1 MATAPVTVN
10 ANLNFNPASVRAA
23 GNQVQSAFGNINLPS
38 RAVNNFNNSLGRITG
53 QASEFDKSINA
64 ATARVFAFGAAV
76 SIINGIST
84 AFKALISSTIEVEKR
99 ITEIGS
105 IIGGTA
111 EQLGQF
117 KTAIFDVAKNTGQT
131 FDTVANGAAELARQG
146 LSAEETVKRLNS
158 ALILT
163 RVSGLDAE
171 SSVSALTAA
180 INGFTSAGLTAE
192 QIVNKLIAVDTAFA
206 VSAKD
211 LAEAFSRA
219 GSTAED
225 AGVSFD
231 QLLGLVTSVQQT
243 TARGGAV
250 IGNAFKS
257 IFARLGRGTVIED
270 LKALGVEID
279 QSQNG
284 VQKLQALATALANIS
299 DPTKANAIKE
309 LAGGVYQINIVSAAL
324 KDLSSETSVFGKAS
338 EIAGQASNEAF
349 EKNAQLNQTLSS
361 QINKLVQGL
370 TELGSKIG
378 ELTLG
383 PVIQNLL
390 TGANK
395 LLDILNKVFDP
406 EEGNKLIQLF
416 FKGIGAFIAGPGL
429 VLVSAAFFKLFQV
442 VSKFAAQGVRD
453 LFKIGSEQE
462 RIKNI
467 EGGIV
472 ALLQQDAKLRATL
485 LSTSSTQAQ
494 KEQAVINA
502 IKQQNALLTQQQALV
517 NSIAAAA
524 ARAGVGGFTP
534 TGGFTNRRGRGRF
547 AAAGYSGNVSPEE
560 AAMEMSAASQHGYKA
575 GKVRKERIFDGT
587 GSSFMGILNG
597 AETRNDFTNASGYKS
612 TLITPPNG
620 FAASGFIPNFANGAA
635 RPRGSSSYSS
645 KNIIR
650 ERIEDFPDRE
660 LRTALLTANRP
671 ATGYKASLLIN
682 GKPKDFTK
690 EEIEDAIANKGK
702 ARFIKKQEDE
712 NRVGSSE
719 KPLLVKAKDYALLI
733 PNLNKK
739 YESQRVFE
747 PGGSGS
753 IDQWQKVKNLNYKLT
768 PTQLAGPQ
776 TDPANLTENEEASI
790 AKEAMDNII
799 KTALSYSEKLSNP
812 LMRGEISPQ
821 TIKTRLS
828 QKGGN
833 KGAYGAVQGAAGAA
847 FEAVISQGLGIDG
860 NDAQKLEGGDWDV
873 PLGSVSNNLKELFAI
888 KKPVKAADFKVS
900 TSPSSLESYAK
911 KILNDDKV
919 GYKNK
924 LGVEDDDDDKPKKTR
939 GRGRG
944 RASGF
949 IPNFASG
956 FIPNMPKS
964 VGISGQKGI
973 NMPKSVG
980 ISGQNPKI
988 EPWYTTKDGLKEYFE
1003 QIKTSIPEDL
1013 AGIGLVA
1020 SDPEKYVKLIAEATK
1035 KEIEL
1040 AKSLG
1045 AVGYDSLMADR
1056 IEAYFEDF
1064 KSSPNRAANLTV
1076 AAALKG
1082 LTKYAPGLKKIEGD
1096 DAFSNAKAVSS
1107 ALLSPDLDFNKE
1119 GFGRKFIDNQ
1129 VAAVGED
1136 RALASTLR
1144 NLRKGDSKAAEAKA
1158 SLYGDLI
1165 NVDLLRNSSFGE
1177 GLIKSQKKAVDDARY
1192 FDILSRLNTEE
1203 EKPEDRDY
1211 IEEYKNKHHS
1221 TFASGFIPNF
1231 AALNDAISREMEAG
1245 IPRDKIYIDQDDS
1258 LKSPFNEQGL
1268 MVANPYDEPKGGKQG
1283 IKRVKGEG
1291 KNPKTHGKANAAKG
1305 FIPNY
1310 ARSDAFKLFPAFLK
1324 NFGKKSSDS
1333 AIKLGKSADKLDDAA
1348 NSLAK
1353 QTIFG
1358 KTKQA
1363 AGGFAKDTF
1372 SGLTSLSLFSLIPQI
1387 SVEGLTG
1394 ALGDAVSSLNDYS
1407 EALREEASLRET
1419 FKSDLE
1425 KEKSKD
1431 KPNESRVKDL
1441 EDLVKGSEEYSA
1453 SLEADSKNVAAA
1465 AFKVGDV
1472 LYNLGDIM
1480 SVVGGK
1486 SGEDLIE
1493 KAVGTTAAS
1502 QYTDKSD
1509 LDKQMGAVGGILTV
1523 LTGKAGVLA
1532 NVVGTGLGMG
1542 AGYLTSQFGD
1552 SGAGGQYY
1560 NRGYETDV
1568 VDVGKA
1574 YDDATRDMRDND
1586 AIGEFMNRGYSVPES
1601 RLEDGRRNYSSREGE
1616 RKFLANLFETE
1627 ESYLEETRE
1636 RTSDELVNARANLYE
1651 ASPENKEGARKE
1663 VDRLISKLEKLDF
1676 ELESRDFEDFV
1687 DNFEKGVKARRDGEG
1702 PLAKAI
1708 REAEGKGLN
1717 ARDYARASE
1726 DQIEYDQQQTKIK
1739 LEADEVRKEID
1750 RVKDLF
1756 EQETFSFKFD
1766 VKNVRSQ
1773 LERIID
1779 DVAIGGRKT
1788 SVERAGNI
1796 TELQKKV
1803 LRSSFEDEFKSNPT
1817 ITSSQR
1823 IRSEATI
1830 NDESSRL
1837 DNLQFKRR
1845 DELIGQTSSDKFGD
1859 LFTQLSGNLNTS
1871 GSGSLLLE
1879 KEKATA
1885 ALANA
1890 KTAAVGSPDNEDAQ
1904 QRVEQLTSSLS
1915 EIDSKIASRRDTA
1928 ADPTLDG
1935 EVQRIKLKKVQDAT
1949 KALTI
1954 GDLDEGSQKKA
1965 LEDVFTNLEGLNLG
1979 DGGEG
1984 IKEEILEAAKE
1995 VSAER
2000 TKLFVDQEKARLN
2013 NELESL
2019 EKQKAILDEFVSKFN
2034 ASFRENI
2041 KGTRDT
2047 FNTITKNQTPVA
2059 QNAAALSAARIGTGE
2074 SSDAQIISD
2083 RLNASNRVTEVF
2095 DDANFSGMVGEEDLA
2110 TFRSNTTSQI
2120 VSGGNLTALEDIN
2133 EIAAENLRKAL
2144 TRVHLV
2150 TNKNLQ

>member
-1 MATAPVTVN
+1 
-10 ANLNFNPASVRAA
+10 
-23 GNQVQSAFGNINLPS
+23 
-38 RAVNNFNNSLGRITG
+38 
-53 QASEFDKSINA
+53 
-64 ATARVFAFGAAV
+64 
-76 SIINGIST
+76 
-84 AFKALISSTIEVEKR
+84 
-99 ITEIGS
+99 
-105 IIGGTA
+105 
-111 EQLGQF
+111 
-117 KTAIFDVAKNTGQT
+117 
-131 FDTVANGAAELARQG
+131 
-146 LSAEETVKRLNS
+146 
-158 ALILT
+158 
-163 RVSGLDAE
+163 
-171 SSVSALTAA
+171 
-180 INGFTSAGLTAE
+180 
-192 QIVNKLIAVDTAFA
+192 
-206 VSAKD
+206 
-211 LAEAFSRA
+211 
-219 GSTAED
+219 
-225 AGVSFD
+225 
-231 QLLGLVTSVQQT
+231 LL
-243 TARGGAV
+243 
-250 IGNAFKS
+250 K
-257 IFARLGRGTVIED
+257 
-270 LKALGVEID
+270 
-279 QSQNG
+279 
-284 VQKLQALATALANIS
+284 
-299 DPTKANAIKE
+299 
-309 LAGGVYQINIVSAAL
+309 
-324 KDLSSETSVFGKAS
+324 
-338 EIAGQASNEAF
+338 
-349 EKNAQLNQTLSS
+349 
-361 QINKLVQGL
+361 
-370 TELGSKIG
+370 
-378 ELTLG
+378 
-383 PVIQNLL
+383 
-390 TGANK
+390 
-395 LLDILNKVFDP
+395 
-406 EEGNKLIQLF
+406 
-416 FKGIGAFIAGPGL
+416 
-429 VLVSAAFFKLFQV
+429 
-442 VSKFAAQGVRD
+442 
-453 LFKIGSEQE
+453 
-462 RIKNI
+462 
-467 EGGIV
+467 
-472 ALLQQDAKLRATL
+472 
-485 LSTSSTQAQ
+485 
-494 KEQAVINA
+494 
-502 IKQQNALLTQQQALV
+502 
-517 NSIAAAA
+517 
-524 ARAGVGGFTP
+524 
-534 TGGFTNRRGRGRF
+534 
-547 AAAGYSGNVSPEE
+547 
-560 AAMEMSAASQHGYKA
+560 
-575 GKVRKERIFDGT
+575 
-587 GSSFMGILNG
+587 
-597 AETRNDFTNASGYKS
+597 
-612 TLITPPNG
+612 
-620 FAASGFIPNFANGAA
+620 
-635 RPRGSSSYSS
+635 
-645 KNIIR
+645 
-650 ERIEDFPDRE
+650 
-660 LRTALLTANRP
+660 
-671 ATGYKASLLIN
+671 
-682 GKPKDFTK
+682 K
-690 EEIEDAIANKGK
+690 EE
-702 ARFIKKQEDE
+702 
-712 NRVGSSE
+712 
-719 KPLLVKAKDYALLI
+719 KD
-733 PNLNKK
+733 
-739 YESQRVFE
+739 Q
-747 PGGSGS
+747 
-753 IDQWQKVKNLNYKLT
+753 
-768 PTQLAGPQ
+768 
-776 TDPANLTENEEASI
+776 
-790 AKEAMDNII
+790 
-799 KTALSYSEKLSNP
+799 
-812 LMRGEISPQ
+812 
-821 TIKTRLS
+821 
-828 QKGGN
+828 
-833 KGAYGAVQGAAGAA
+833 
-847 FEAVISQGLGIDG
+847 
-860 NDAQKLEGGDWDV
+860 
-873 PLGSVSNNLKELFAI
+873 
-888 KKPVKAADFKVS
+888 
-900 TSPSSLESYAK
+900 
-911 KILNDDKV
+911 
-919 GYKNK
+919 
-924 LGVEDDDDDKPKKTR
+924 
-939 GRGRG
+939 
-944 RASGF
+944 ASGF

-956 FIPNMPKS
+956 FIPNFFRYGQDSEREMPSSFPKIPTQS
-964 VGISGQKGI
+964 
-973 NMPKSVG
+973 KSVG

-988 EPWYTTKDGLKEYFE
+988 PTQSKSVGISGQNPKIKPWYTTKDGLKEYFE

-1107 ALLSPDLDFNKE
+1107 ALLSPDLDFDME

-1177 GLIKSQKKAVDDARY
+1177 GLINRHKKAVDDARY

-1268 MVANPYDEPKGGKQG
+1268 LVANPYDEPKGGKQG

-1739 LEADEVRKEID
+1739 LEAAEVRKEID

-1817 ITSSQR
+1817 ITSSER

-1871 GSGSLLLE
+1871 GLGSLLLE
-1879 KEKATA
+1879 KEKAAA
-1885 ALANA
+1885 ALGSARI
-1890 KTAAVGSPDNEDAQ
+1890 AAEGSPDNEDAQ
-1904 QRVEQLTSSLS
+1904 QRVKQLESSFS
-1915 EIDSKIASRRDTA
+1915 EIVSKIDSRRDTA

-1935 EVQRIKLKKVQDAT
+1935 EFQRIKLKKVQDAT

-1965 LEDVFTNLEGLNLG
+1965 LEEVFTNLEGLNLG

-2083 RLNASNRVTEVF
+2083 RLNASNRVTQVF
-2095 DDANFSGMVGEEDLA
+2095 DDANFSGMVGEKDLA

-2133 EIAAENLRKAL
+2133 EIAAENLRKSVDEGTFGDEQKSAITQVGRSAL
-2144 TRVHLV
+2144 LGEGGKGVASDIANEAAKSGDTELAARAQELQDVLADPEAGISQILQAV
-2150 TNKNLQ
+2150 ENLNIDESKLSEEVQTALQENIARALGVIGGVKSSVEGAATVDQSQDVSEKIRNFSASLTSLIDGIDSNIPEVKFPEIVAKLEQNTDLLQAAIGGLTTQFTNLDAVSRGLEGSLEIFKGTVDKFKESEDAQTGQNKDALEAMRKALEAVEDATKRLKPDNTKPRD

>member
-502 IKQQNALLTQQQALV
+502 IRQQNALLTQQQALV
-517 NSIAAAA
+517 NSIAASA

-597 AETRNDFTNASGYKS
+597 AETRKDFTNASGYKS

-939 GRGRG
+939 ATGRGRG
-944 RASGF
+944 R
-949 IPNFASG
+949 
-956 FIPNMPKS
+956 
-964 VGISGQKGI
+964 
-973 NMPKSVG
+973 
-980 ISGQNPKI
+980 
-988 EPWYTTKDGLKEYFE
+988 
-1003 QIKTSIPEDL
+1003 
-1013 AGIGLVA
+1013 
-1020 SDPEKYVKLIAEATK
+1020 
-1035 KEIEL
+1035 
-1040 AKSLG
+1040 
-1045 AVGYDSLMADR
+1045 
-1056 IEAYFEDF
+1056 
-1064 KSSPNRAANLTV
+1064 
-1076 AAALKG
+1076 
-1082 LTKYAPGLKKIEGD
+1082 
-1096 DAFSNAKAVSS
+1096 
-1107 ALLSPDLDFNKE
+1107 
-1119 GFGRKFIDNQ
+1119 
-1129 VAAVGED
+1129 
-1136 RALASTLR
+1136 
-1144 NLRKGDSKAAEAKA
+1144 
-1158 SLYGDLI
+1158 
-1165 NVDLLRNSSFGE
+1165 
-1177 GLIKSQKKAVDDARY
+1177 
-1192 FDILSRLNTEE
+1192 
-1203 EKPEDRDY
+1203 
-1211 IEEYKNKHHS
+1211 
-1221 TFASGFIPNF
+1221 ASGFIPNF

-1268 MVANPYDEPKGGKQG
+1268 LVANPYDEPKGGKQG
-1283 IKRVKGEG
+1283 IKRAKREG
-1291 KNPKTHGKANAAKG
+1291 KNPKTYGKAKYAKG

-1310 ARSDAFKLFPAFLK
+1310 ALTVGAGVASRVLPRLVPFLSK
-1324 NFGKKSSDS
+1324 FADDLLKFGSKSSK
-1333 AIKLGKSADKLDDAA
+1333 AGKEVAKLGDAA
-1348 NSLAK
+1348 KKTTFGGKVKEYGGKVKEYAK
-1353 QTIFG
+1353 GEAKNTIS
-1358 KTKQA
+1358 TLPSTA
-1363 AGGFAKDTF
+1363 
-1372 SGLTSLSLFSLIPQI
+1372 LSVGLFSLIPQI
-1387 SVEGLTG
+1387 DFSG
-1394 ALGDAVSSLNDYS
+1394 
-1407 EALREEASLRET
+1407 EALKKTIVELGSDGSGLSDAMKEEIALRQS
-1419 FKSDLE
+1419 FINDLE

-1441 EDLVKGSEEYSA
+1441 EGLIKGSEEYSA
-1453 SLEADSKNVAAA
+1453 SLENDPLKTEKSALLFIEEATGLVSFLNGIG
-1465 AFKVGDV
+1465 AFSNKDLENAGPRGEELAGESTLRKILQPFLKLSLGEPATDLFYKKVGSRFEDSG
-1472 LYNLGDIM
+1472 L
-1480 SVVGGK
+1480 GGK
-1486 SGEDLIE
+1486 YYSAGSWTDEEDIG
-1493 KAVGTTAAS
+1493 KS
-1502 QYTDKSD
+1502 YKDKT
-1509 LDKQMGAVGGILTV
+1509 Q
-1523 LTGKAGVLA
+1523 
-1532 NVVGTGLGMG
+1532 N
-1542 AGYLTSQFGD
+1542 
-1552 SGAGGQYY
+1552 
-1560 NRGYETDV
+1560 
-1568 VDVGKA
+1568 
-1574 YDDATRDMRDND
+1574 MRDND
-1586 AIGEFMNRGYSVPES
+1586 AIGEFRDRGYSFSKTMSELALFDS
-1601 RLEDGRRNYSSREGE
+1601 KDNEGG
-1616 RKFLANLFETE
+1616 KSNFLRNLFEDKE
-1627 ESYLEETRE
+1627 QDLKSTRY
-1636 RTSDELVNARANLYE
+1636 RTSNELVNARANLYE

-1663 VDRLISKLEKLDF
+1663 VDRLTSKLSKLDSQI
-1676 ELESRDFEDFV
+1676 ESLDWKSFFK
-1687 DNFEKGVKARRDGEG
+1687 NFEKGVKASQEGES
-1702 PLAKAI
+1702 PLRKAL
-1708 REAEGKGLN
+1708 RGGKGLG
-1717 ARDYARASE
+1717 AREYVEAQESN
-1726 DQIEYDQQQTKIK
+1726 IEYLEQQLRVK
-1739 LEADEVRKEID
+1739 LEAAEVRKEID

-1803 LRSSFEDEFKSNPT
+1803 LRSSEDEFKSNPT
-1817 ITSSQR
+1817 VTSAER
-1823 IRSEATI
+1823 LGYAGFV

-1890 KTAAVGSPDNEDAQ
+1890 KTAAAGSPDNEDAQ

-1935 EVQRIKLKKVQDAT
+1935 EAQRIKLKKVQDAT

-2041 KGTRDT
+2041 KGTRNT

-2095 DDANFSGMVGEEDLA
+2095 DDANFSGMVGAEDLA

-2120 VSGGNLTALEDIN
+2120 VSGEKLTALEDIN
-2133 EIAAENLRKAL
+2133 EIAAKNLRESVNAEGAFGDEQKSAITQVGRSALLGEGGKGIASDIANEAAKSGDTELAARAQELQDVLADPEAGISEILQAVESLNIDESKLSEEVQTALQENIARALGTIGGIKSSVEGAATVDQSQDVSEKIRNFSASLTSLIDGIDSNIPEVKFPEIVAKLEQNTDLLQAAIGGLTTQFTNLDAVSRGLEGSLEIFKGTVDKFKESEDAQTGQNTDALEAMRKAL
-2144 TRVHLV
+2144 EAVEDATKRLKPDN
-2150 TNKNLQ
+2150 TKPT